1 MNEYEELEIDDK
13 IAAIDPINSKSKI
26 HVYDNVLSPHD
37 AVMVNDMVSDQE
49 FMWQYQHKSDNKQDI
64 YHWHRLAGKTEKEI
78 EENGFE
84 WLIPMWN
91 HFMHKYNFKEVYNI
105 DTFRRIYF
113 NAHTSGVEPRAHID
127 DGDFTMI
134 YYPLMDW
141 NQYHDG
147 GGTVIWT
154 DHVGRNHA
162 LPKQIEKHV
171 PYAGNRLMVFPAK
184 RLHQAMPVSRTTFK
198 LRICI
203 VFKCYLSGAKDE
215 YKD

>member
-1 MNEYEELEIDDK
+1 MTIE
-13 IAAIDPINSKSKI
+13 
-26 HVYDNVLSPHD
+26 VFDNVFVEDDAQIIHD
-37 AVMVNDMVSDQE
+37 TMSE
-49 FMWQYQHKSDNKQDI
+49 KSFSWHYYHKSDKKDDI
-64 YHWHRLAGKTEKEI
+64 YHWHKLGGHNEKELLK
-78 EENGFE
+78 NGFD
-84 WLIPMWN
+84 WVMPMW
-91 HFMHKYNFKEVYNI
+91 HHIMYKYELDDIYGIN
-105 DTFRRIYF
+105 TFRRIYF
-113 NAHTSGVEPRAHID
+113 NAHTYGIEPLPHVD

-154 DHVGRNHA
+154 DHIGRNHA

-171 PYAGNRLMVFPAK
+171 PYAGNRLIVFPAK
-184 RLHQAMPVSRTTFK
+184 RLHQAMPVSKTTFK

-215 YKD
+215 